1 MSSSKRG
8 AKVSLDVM
16 QGLMAAGQAAS
27 KGLDVRLKHLLEIRA
42 SQINHC
48 AYCIDMHI
56 KDAKLAGETDERI
69 YFLNA
74 WEEAASHYSEK
85 EQAALALTEA
95 ITVLTDGFVPDEV
108 YERAAKHFDER
119 ELGQLISTITL
130 INAWN
135 RINVSIRNPPTYK
148 PGEHA

>member
-1 MSSSKRG
+1 MSSKRG
-8 AKVSLDVM
+8 AKVGLDVM
-16 QGLMAAGQAAS
+16 QAFLQATQAAS
-27 KGLDVRLKHLLEIRA
+27 KGMDVHLKHLVEIRA

-74 WEEAASHYSEK
+74 WEEATEHYSEK

-95 ITVLTDGFVPDEV
+95 ITVLTDGFVPDAV
-108 YERAAKHFDER
+108 YERASRHFDDR
-119 ELGQLISTITL
+119 ELGQLISAITV

-148 PGEHA
+148 PGEHG